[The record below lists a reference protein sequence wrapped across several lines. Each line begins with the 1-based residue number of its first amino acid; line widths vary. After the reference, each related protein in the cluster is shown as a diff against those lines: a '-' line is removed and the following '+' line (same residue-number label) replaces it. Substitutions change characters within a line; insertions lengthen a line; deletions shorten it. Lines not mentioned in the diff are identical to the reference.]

1 MPEVLKND
9 LQEEQRVDQEVKI
22 EELVKNLKE
31 NGSSDEEIRKVVDEL
46 LARGEITEED
56 KAKAD
61 ELLMAYEAEERKQAS
76 NLLGVDLTK

>member
-31 NGSSDEEIRKVVDEL
+31 NGSSDEEIHKVVDEL